1 MTTKRI
7 EWLDCESC
15 SRKTKHST
23 LHYEDNSFY
32 TDDYEQEA
40 TESWSIVR
48 CEGCESTSFL
58 ATAERAGVEDD
69 EYVTFTDKVL
79 YPRRVVGRPPLRD
92 TKHVPIEI
100 QCMYYQTREALCND
114 MNVLAGIGIRAL
126 VEVVCK
132 QKNAPGGNLQQ
143 RIDGLVQ
150 TGDLTSAGAAIL
162 HNLRTMGNEAA
173 HEVKAHSSEDLAT
186 AFEVVEHLLTGIYIL
201 PAKAANLPKQQ
212 IP

>member
-15 SRKTKHST
+15 SRNTKHSI

-32 TDDYEQEA
+32 TDDFEQEA

-48 CEGCESTSFL
+48 CEGCDSISFL
-58 ATAERAGVEDD
+58 ATSEQED
-69 EYVTFTDKVL
+69 EEGTFTVKVL
-79 YPRRVVGRPPLRD
+79 YPRRVIGRPALKGA
-92 TKHVPIEI
+92 KHVPDEI
-100 QCMYYQTREALCND
+100 RRMYYQTREALCND

-132 QKNAPGGNLQQ
+132 QRNAQGHNLEK
-143 RIDGLVQ
+143 RIDGLVEK
-150 TGDLTSAGAAIL
+150 GDLTPADAATL
-162 HNLRTMGNEAA
+162 HSLRTMGNEAA
-173 HEVKAHSSEDLAT
+173 HEVKAHTSQDLST

-201 PAKAANLPKQQ
+201 PAKASRLPK
-212 IP
+212 

>member
-1 MTTKRI
+1 MITPDKRVQ
-7 EWLDCESC
+7 WLDCVSC
-15 SRKTKHST
+15 SRNTKHST
-23 LHYEDNSFY
+23 LHYEDNSIFEE
-32 TDDYEQEA
+32 DYEREA

-48 CEGCESTSFL
+48 CEGCGSTSFL
-58 ATAERAGVEDD
+58 ATVERDGYEDG
-69 EYVTFTDKVL
+69 EEVTFIDKVL
-79 YPRRVVGRPPLRD
+79 YPRRVFGRPPLKD
-92 TKHVPIEI
+92 TRYVPVEI
-100 QCMYYQTREALCND
+100 QRMYYQTREALCND

-132 QKNAPGGNLQQ
+132 QRNAPGGNLQQ

-162 HNLRTMGNEAA
+162 HSLRTMGNDAA

-201 PAKAANLPKQQ
+201 PAKAANLPKK
-212 IP
+212 